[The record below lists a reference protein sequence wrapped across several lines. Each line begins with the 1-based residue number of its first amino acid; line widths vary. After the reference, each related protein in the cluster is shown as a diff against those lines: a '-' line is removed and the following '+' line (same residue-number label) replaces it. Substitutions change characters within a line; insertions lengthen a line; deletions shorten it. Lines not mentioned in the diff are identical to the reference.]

1 MDSIIGILLAALSL
15 ICVGTYN
22 IFIKRVVSK
31 IGEYAC
37 AFYSTLIAAL
47 VLAVLAVFT
56 TRLVMPSDIVVAAI
70 VIGGLVGTFA
80 FYLFYK
86 ALHGGTVSVVV
97 PVVAM
102 YVVWSS
108 IISCLIFKTAFGL
121 YQILGTIVSL
131 VALVMIAMDKPS
143 FPKQFDEE
151 HIISYLKSDMWC
163 KGAGLAF
170 VVSFCFTIMKVAARY
185 GTDEIG
191 THRTL
196 LYMAMLV
203 LFFLMFAFLG
213 RSAKELVKLPA
224 KGDKKNLG
232 IGVLLLGLGI
242 SFFYFAITY
251 QPIRIVAPML
261 YAFPIVAAIS
271 SAKLLKEKLKRYQY
285 VGIVLLTIGIILISL

>member
-15 ICVGTYN
+15 ICIGAYSV
-22 IFIKRVVSK
+22 FLKRVVSK

-47 VLAVLAVFT
+47 VLAALAVFT
-56 TRLVMPSDIVVAAI
+56 TRLVMPSDLVVAAI

-97 PVVAM
+97 PVVAT

-121 YQILGTIVSL
+121 YQIIGTIVCL
-131 VALVMIAMDKPS
+131 VALVMIAMEKPS

-151 HIISYLKSDMWC
+151 HIINYLKSDMWS
-163 KGAGLAF
+163 KGAGLAL
-170 VVSFCFTIMKVAARY
+170 VVSFCFTIVKVAARY

-196 LYMAMLV
+196 LYIAVLV
-203 LFFLMFAFLG
+203 LFFLLLAFLG
-213 RSAKELVKLPA
+213 RSAKDLVKLPL
-224 KGDKKNLG
+224 KGERKYLG
-232 IGVLLLGLGI
+232 IGVLLLGAGTAL
-242 SFFYFAITY
+242 FYFAISY
-251 QPIRIVAPML
+251 QQLNIVAPIVS
-261 YAFPIVAAIS
+261 AFPIVAAL
-271 SAKLLKEKLKRYQY
+271 SAAKFLKEKLKRYQY